1 MVSQIPTTDYVASV
15 TSGQTVVETGGLSGV
30 GVVIKRGSGTLI
42 LSGANTHAGGLVVE
56 QGEVVVR
63 NLAALGSG
71 PLEIRAG
78 GRLTLD
84 VGVGELM
91 VPRLVLDPA
100 GRIDIGAGRL
110 TVAAGLTESIVR
122 QLVVD
127 GRNGGDWNGSR
138 GFVSRAAAVGSRA
151 VGYVFNQGRATVAYA
166 APGDTNLDGVVDVL
180 DIANLVM
187 NADPSSSADV
197 GWMTGD
203 FNYDGNMDLLDIS
216 SFLSSGL
223 FNQGSYLS
231 SMDAAFASFGGEE
244 NRT

>member
-1 MVSQIPTTDYVASV
+1 
-15 TSGQTVVETGGLSGV
+15 
-30 GVVIKRGSGTLI
+30 
-42 LSGANTHAGGLVVE
+42 
-56 QGEVVVR
+56 
-63 NLAALGSG
+63 
-71 PLEIRAG
+71 
-78 GRLTLD
+78 
-84 VGVGELM
+84 
-91 VPRLVLDPA
+91 
-100 GRIDIGAGRL
+100 
-110 TVAAGLTESIVR
+110 VAAGLTESIVR

-187 NADPSSSADV
+187 NADPSNSADV

-231 SMDAAFASFGGEE
+231 SMDAAFASFGQEE